1 MSERPAEVRLPAR
14 DATSSAGWSVRAATN
29 DDVEAVAG
37 AVRALLLE
45 LDGRRDRAVADQ
57 PGCTPSSAAAMED
70 ATRTLIASPWEGAV
84 LVAHARVAIVG
95 VLAASW
101 QMAIHVPG
109 SYALIQDLWVDPAW
123 RGQAV
128 GAGLMEA
135 LVELARARHMERI
148 EVGLPRESFS
158 NFAATEAFYL
168 SNGFTPNG
176 PRMRRR
182 IP

>member
-1 MSERPAEVRLPAR
+1 VSDATHLHPPAR
-14 DATSSAGWSVRAATN
+14 GNPPRSGAWTVRAATH
-29 DDVEAVAG
+29 DDVTAVAG

-57 PGCTPSSAAAMED
+57 PGCTPSSAAAMEE
-70 ATRTLIASPWEGAV
+70 ATRTLIDSPWEGAV
-84 LVAHARVAIVG
+84 LVAQARAALVG

-109 SYALIQDLWVDPAW
+109 CYALIQDLWVDPAW
-123 RGQAV
+123 RGQEV
-128 GAGLMEA
+128 GAGLMQG
-135 LVELARARHMERI
+135 LVEHARGRRMERI

-168 SNGFTPNG
+168 GNGFTPNG
-176 PRMRRR
+176 PRMRRLLL
-182 IP
+182 

>member
-1 MSERPAEVRLPAR
+1 MSEHATEVHPPAPGVMSKR
-14 DATSSAGWSVRAATN
+14 DWSVRAATH

-45 LDGRRDRAVADQ
+45 LDG
-57 PGCTPSSAAAMED
+57 TPSSATAMEE
-70 ATRTLIASPWEGAV
+70 ATRTLIDSPWEGAV
-84 LVAHARVAIVG
+84 LVAQARVAIVG

-128 GAGLMEA
+128 GAGLMQA
-135 LVELARARHMERI
+135 LVELARGRHMERV

-158 NFAATEAFYL
+158 SFAATEAFYL
-168 SNGFTPNG
+168 GNGFTPNG
-176 PRMRRR
+176 PRMRRA
-182 IP
+182 IG